1 MLCLL
6 LAAMMLL
13 TVLSACGKDDT
24 KTPGGDKTNNEPGSS
39 TNNGK
44 NDNKDNNQSGSGY
57 ETLAQKTGF
66 GYVASYKPLEG
77 DYQWAYGLQMG
88 SDGRLMMRSNTHSE
102 EDGYQEVYLTMN
114 PDGSDIK
121 ELPMPTLGENEG
133 IQNMCI
139 VDDGM
144 WLVTY
149 EWISSGASGG
159 DMVVYDTATAVVAAS
174 GDTAAVQPADETPAT
189 ADDAAPADWTQST
202 EGDENPGQTDPG
214 DIDWIDKDD
223 PSDDP
228 SVEPGGDSG
237 EIYRLYKVDF
247 EGNVVLNPDISAMKE
262 GMDYF
267 YVNNMFADN
276 EGRVYL
282 LCDSILYRVD
292 NTGKIDGKLEFENW
306 VDNAVATADGRIL
319 IAYYGDESRE
329 MRWLNTDTMELGD
342 KLNFGS
348 DVQMDNYNF
357 VVGGGN
363 YDLYMDDS
371 NELYGYNIATGEI
384 TELLNWMD
392 SDVDK
397 YSMNGYYVVDEE
409 TILFIYNED
418 GSGVELGTLKRTP
431 YDQIPQRTV
440 LTIGGYYLNYDVR
453 RLVSKFNRTNEQYR
467 ITFVDYSKYSTDDNY
482 QAGIERLNMDMASGA
497 GPDILI
503 MNGSI
508 NVDNYVAKG
517 LLADLYPLMEKEG
530 TWSKDDLMEG
540 YRRSNEVDGK
550 LYQLSGNFSFSG
562 LWTSAANVDEQGNMS
577 LDSLLAACQNLDE
590 DGVIMPYTTKND
602 ALSQILAT
610 SYDDLIDP
618 LTGECHF
625 DTPEFIKLLQY
636 VNCYPDEIDWD
647 TYTYDSSNL
656 YGKICSGQQIFRDF
670 YFYSFQD
677 LNYTLYS
684 MGGMKDGVSGAVCVG
699 YPGVSGSKFV
709 MQSNSGLAI
718 NANSKYPDACWSLVS
733 QLLSDDYQNNYS
745 WQLSVRKDLVEKQA
759 QDAMQ
764 PPYYTDENGNKVEY
778 EQTTWVNGEE
788 VKMEPLTQEQVDYFM
803 NIINSVDGSYNY
815 DDELVTVVSE
825 EAAAFFAGQKSAE
838 EVAKLIQSRV
848 QIYVNEQR

>member
-44 NDNKDNNQSGSGY
+44 NDSKDNNQSGSGY

-88 SDGRLMMRSNTHSE
+88 SDGRLMMRSNTYSE

-159 DMVVYDTATAVVAAS
+159 DMVVYDTPAGVVAAS
-174 GDTAAVQPADETPAT
+174 GDTAAVQPADEAPAA

-214 DIDWIDKDD
+214 DIDWVDTDEPI
-223 PSDDP
+223 DDP

-482 QAGIERLNMDMASGA
+482 QAGIERLNMDMASGT

-517 LLADLYPLMEKEG
+517 LLADL
-530 TWSKDDLMEG
+530 
-540 YRRSNEVDGK
+540 
-550 LYQLSGNFSFSG
+550 
-562 LWTSAANVDEQGNMS
+562 
-577 LDSLLAACQNLDE
+577 
-590 DGVIMPYTTKND
+590 
-602 ALSQILAT
+602 
-610 SYDDLIDP
+610 
-618 LTGECHF
+618 
-625 DTPEFIKLLQY
+625 
-636 VNCYPDEIDWD
+636 
-647 TYTYDSSNL
+647 
-656 YGKICSGQQIFRDF
+656 
-670 YFYSFQD
+670 
-677 LNYTLYS
+677 
-684 MGGMKDGVSGAVCVG
+684 
-699 YPGVSGSKFV
+699 
-709 MQSNSGLAI
+709 
-718 NANSKYPDACWSLVS
+718 
-733 QLLSDDYQNNYS
+733 
-745 WQLSVRKDLVEKQA
+745 
-759 QDAMQ
+759 
-764 PPYYTDENGNKVEY
+764 
-778 EQTTWVNGEE
+778 
-788 VKMEPLTQEQVDYFM
+788 
-803 NIINSVDGSYNY
+803 
-815 DDELVTVVSE
+815 
-825 EAAAFFAGQKSAE
+825 
-838 EVAKLIQSRV
+838 
-848 QIYVNEQR
+848 